1 MELPIAGLHGAYR
14 RRDLAEA
21 GGRRITEN
29 ALRRGLLRPLWTGI
43 VVDTARYLDPLTRS
57 AAGLLATGGDS
68 VLVDETAAHLHGCRS
83 VDVAVTHVRIPYGR
97 EFRSRPGL
105 AVHHGGFL
113 AHDVLVVD
121 GLRVLPLD
129 RVVADLL
136 CRPNGS
142 DGLAVADE
150 ALRLA
155 RPHSDRFRRA
165 VAERLSCRVDPRGT
179 VRGAVLLDL
188 ASPDAESPP
197 ESWLRFRIVEKGFP
211 LPEVNWPLSRPD
223 GREIFRVD
231 LAWPSLRIA
240 LEYDGY
246 ESHADREEE
255 DAARQRE
262 LERRGWIVVRVRKED
277 LRDLSRVCAELR
289 SAFDRRGYT
298 W

>member
-1 MELPIAGLHGAYR
+1 MELPIPGLHGAYR
-14 RRDLAEA
+14 RRDLVNA
-21 GGRRITEN
+21 GGRGVVEN
-29 ALRRGLLRPLWTGI
+29 AVRAGLLRPLWTGV
-43 VVDTARYLDPLTRS
+43 VVDSARLLDPLTRA
-57 AAGLLATGGDS
+57 AAGLLATGDDS

-97 EFRSRPGL
+97 EFRSRQGL
-105 AVHHGGFL
+105 AVHHGGFF
-113 AHDVLVVD
+113 ADDVRVVE

-155 RPHSDRFRRA
+155 RPHADRLRRA
-165 VAERLSCRVDPRGT
+165 IAKRLRSRADPRGT
-179 VRGAVLLDL
+179 VRGAVLLNV
-188 ASPDAESPP
+188 ASPEAESPP
-197 ESWLRFRIVEKGFP
+197 ESWLRFRILEKGFP
-211 LPEVNWPLSRPD
+211 LPEVNWSLTRPD
-223 GREIFRVD
+223 GRELFRVD
-231 LAWPSLRIA
+231 LAWPSLRVA

-246 ESHADREEE
+246 EPHADREKQ
-255 DAARQRE
+255 DAARQVE
-262 LERRGWIVVRVRKED
+262 LQRRGWIVVRARKED

-289 SAFDRRGYT
+289 SAFARRGYT